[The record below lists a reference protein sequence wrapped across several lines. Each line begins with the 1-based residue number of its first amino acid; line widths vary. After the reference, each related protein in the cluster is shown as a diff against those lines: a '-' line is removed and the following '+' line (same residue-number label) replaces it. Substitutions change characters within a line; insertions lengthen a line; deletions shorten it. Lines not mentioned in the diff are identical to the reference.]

1 MLMILRNENFRRTPH
16 VYHSTDFG
24 PEILETGQIAA
35 NSTITPNRHS
45 HKAGDLR
52 FGPEAGIRGICVT
65 RSFHFARLFS
75 SCIFALDLLKIR
87 QRHRILPRAEQD
99 AYDLANDHGDYRIE
113 AEEFI
118 ICRGM
123 PLDDFLLGIWLL
135 DEYRAKNEY
144 QSLISHSLFKGFFA
158 TA

>member
-1 MLMILRNENFRRTPH
+1 MVLRNDSFRRTPH

-35 NSTITPNRHS
+35 NSTIRPNS
-45 HKAGDLR
+45 HTQKAGDLR
-52 FGPEAGIRGICVT
+52 FDSAEPGIRGVCVT

-75 SCIFALDLLKIR
+75 PCIFALDLRKIR
-87 QRHRILPRAEQD
+87 YRFRMLPRAEQD

-118 ICRGM
+118 VCPGLS
-123 PLDDFLLGIWLL
+123 LDHFLLGIWLL
-135 DEYRAKNEY
+135 DEYRLKNDY
-144 QSLISHSLFKGFFA
+144 QPLISHCLFKGYFHPA
-158 TA
+158 